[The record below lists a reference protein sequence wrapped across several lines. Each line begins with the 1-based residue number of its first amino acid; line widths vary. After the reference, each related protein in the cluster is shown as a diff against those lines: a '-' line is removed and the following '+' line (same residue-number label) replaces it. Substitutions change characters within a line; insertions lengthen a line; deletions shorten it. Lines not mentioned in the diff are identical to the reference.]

1 MSDFRFLAY
10 MQLGAAG
17 LDVFE
22 EEPKVPA
29 ELIAMDN
36 VSLLPHVGTE
46 NQDARRKMEVV
57 AITNIRDFLTKG
69 KGEQLVP
76 ELK

>member
-1 MSDFRFLAY
+1 
-10 MQLGAAG
+10 
-17 LDVFE
+17 
-22 EEPKVPA
+22 
-29 ELIAMDN
+29 MDN

-57 AITNIRDFLTKG
+57 AITNIRDFLLKG
-69 KGEQLVP
+69 KGEQLIP